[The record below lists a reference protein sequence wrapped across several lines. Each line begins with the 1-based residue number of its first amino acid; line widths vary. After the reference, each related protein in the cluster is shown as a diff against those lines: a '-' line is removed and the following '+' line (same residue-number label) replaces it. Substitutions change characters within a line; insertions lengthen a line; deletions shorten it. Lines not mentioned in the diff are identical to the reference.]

1 MAAVGEKPRESMTLL
16 TGLNVRQGHRLAAA
30 GGHAVQRRGD
40 IRRKDD
46 DAVAVP
52 RAAPAGWSIA
62 QRLRRAAGD
71 IDSLQLALCEESEV
85 AAVGGP
91 QRDLRALGFRPLVRP
106 PRVGR
111 A

>member
-40 IRRKDD
+40 IRRKND

-62 QRLRRAAGD
+62 QRLRRAPGD
-71 IDSLQLALCEESEV
+71 IASLHLSLSATTHGS
-85 AAVGGP
+85 AVP
-91 QRDLRALGFRPLVRP
+91 PPHPHLPPTPFPHPL
-106 PRVGR
+106 
-111 A
+111 